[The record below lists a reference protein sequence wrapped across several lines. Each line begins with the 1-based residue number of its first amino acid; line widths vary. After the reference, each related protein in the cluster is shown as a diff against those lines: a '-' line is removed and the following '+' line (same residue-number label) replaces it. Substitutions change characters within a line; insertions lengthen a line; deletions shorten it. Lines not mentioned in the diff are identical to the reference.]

1 MIAEMA
7 GMPPDNFRDSVGA
20 QWTYFPSAISGSNV
34 PECSNWI
41 PTMFALLKMQLFT
54 NRESFIHTTKHFVSV
69 LCPTNAA
76 LPFAAL
82 SFS

>member
-7 GMPPDNFRDSVGA
+7 GMPPDNFRDSGGA

-41 PTMFALLKMQLFT
+41 PTTFSPLRMQLFT
-54 NRESFIHTTKHFVSV
+54 NSESFIPTTKHFMSV

-76 LPFAAL
+76 LLFAAL
-82 SFS
+82 SSL